1 MVPLWWKASSIILEA
16 LRGWQA
22 PAIQPTSAPLA
33 GVEHPLLALLHAA
46 PHSTE
51 ALMQASGWPLAEVLG
66 ALTELELDG
75 LVCNESGRWMA
86 RSR

>member
-1 MVPLWWKASSIILEA
+1 MAGRRPLSNPRW
-16 LRGWQA
+16 GA
-22 PAIQPTSAPLA
+22 PAGRI
-33 GVEHPLLALLHAA
+33 EHPLLDLLHAA

-51 ALMQASGWPLAEVLG
+51 ALVQASGWPLAQVLA

-75 LVCNESGRWMA
+75 LVCNEAGRWLA